1 VHARRRSG
9 PRHPPCGGAATSGFT
24 LLEVLIAVALLAMAL
39 VPLLGSMNAS
49 LNLAYSAKMKTI
61 ATLLARE
68 RMTRVEL
75 AGFPDLGDSNGDFGE
90 NAAAFSW
97 KQSVVEPPA
106 GLDAATV
113 REVKLWV
120 LWSEG
125 STARAYQL
133 TNFIVDRA
141 AADQATG
148 GTDDDG
154 SGGGGGGG
162 GRGGGPSG
170 ADTEE

>member
-1 VHARRRSG
+1 MHACRRSG
-9 PRHPPCGGAATSGFT
+9 PRRPPVGGGSTSGFT

-75 AGFPDLGDSNGDFGE
+75 AGFPELGDSNGDFGE
-90 NAAAFSW
+90 NAASFSW

-106 GLDAATV
+106 GLDANTV

-120 LWSEG
+120 VWSEG

-133 TNFIVDRA
+133 TNFIVDRV
-141 AADQATG
+141 AADQTTAG
-148 GTDDDG
+148 G
-154 SGGGGGGG
+154 SGGE
-162 GRGGGPSG
+162 SG
-170 ADTEE
+170 EGDARETPDE

>member
-1 VHARRRSG
+1 MYARRRSV
-9 PRHPPCGGAATSGFT
+9 PRRAPSGGANAPGFT

-75 AGFPDLGDSNGDFGE
+75 AGFPELGDSTGDFGE

-97 KQSVVEPPA
+97 KQSVIEPPA
-106 GLDAATV
+106 GLDANTV

-141 AADQATG
+141 AADQ
-148 GTDDDG
+148 GTDGGGSSDG
-154 SGGGGGGG
+154 DGAGGGGGG
-162 GRGGGPSG
+162 PSG
-170 ADTEE
+170 TGVEE

>member
-1 VHARRRSG
+1 MHARRRSG
-9 PRHPPCGGAATSGFT
+9 PRRPPSGGATGSGFT

-75 AGFPDLGDSNGDFGE
+75 AGFPELGDSTGDFGD

-106 GLDAATV
+106 GLDANTV
-113 REVKLWV
+113 REVRLWV

-148 GTDDDG
+148 G
-154 SGGGGGGG
+154 GGGNTDGGDGDA
-162 GRGGGPSG
+162 RETP
-170 ADTEE
+170 EE